1 MGNIGAHCMKGC
13 EGGKN
18 EIGEENLENIIIDQ
32 NKNLKINDSLNEN
45 LKAKSSINTQYSKM
59 IENKRVTYL

>member
-1 MGNIGAHCMKGC
+1 MKGC

-59 IENKRVTYL
+59 IENKKRNLFII